1 MNELVDQLK
10 LELKEVREQLQ
21 ENEEYTLRLEKRQK
35 TRAKSPNSLL

>member
-21 ENEEYTLRLEKRQK
+21 ENEDYTLRLEQRQK